1 MIAGDIMTTQI
12 RPWLAE
18 QNTTRLR
25 LLVPAISIV
34 LVWWLSISGLGQ
46 AGWVAIVGYCVLH
59 LILIFIRQYTIG
71 ETLAHRIAS
80 AATVIDILLA
90 LVSGIGIFAIGG
102 AIYPLAAILA
112 LRVFTDWRRLKLI
125 TLMPLAMMLGY
136 LVAGQLVRIP
146 ALAAIPIV
154 TAWWMVVAGIGVC
167 LLAILTNMSQRREVE
182 RLRQALRT
190 ESQIREARV
199 AELERTTNELRMR
212 MREQHA
218 LEEGL
223 RAVTSS
229 LSLNEVLHQI
239 VDSTV
244 QTLGREHVSG
254 MDLSLLVDD
263 ELTHHSYTRDGS
275 DSQPWASVLS
285 HRAMQQGVPLIISDA
300 THHDEFA
307 ALGHRLRSAI
317 SVPLF
322 VGEGLARGALTVVSG
337 EAAAFSSSNTRHLA
351 AFAAQAGIAIG
362 NAELHSQMREQQR
375 LLEAV
380 IRDIN
385 DGLIVVND
393 ASDIVLTNP
402 TGQYLLNASSES
414 NAIYDRLMELAAS
427 ARTGDTATVVGE
439 LKIKPEGEISDE
451 PSAGERVYQALAS
464 RIQQDADSQ
473 LVAIVLHDITHYR
486 AEERA
491 RTEFISMVSHELRN
505 PLHSLNGF
513 LKVVIQGRAGTLA
526 PLQQDFLQ
534 MADEQVEL
542 LKGRISELLEF
553 NRMRAGRLTLK
564 PRMNDLSL
572 LMVGTVNRLTLQAEQ
587 TGLQLISRVSSDLPE
602 CVFDSE
608 RIGQVLTN
616 LIENAIKATPPGGKI
631 SVSSHLY
638 DHEIQI
644 SISDTGIGIAPG
656 DIGKIFQR
664 FYRANTQK
672 SVYGNHLGLGLAICQ
687 QIVEG
692 HGGRI
697 WVESELNVGST
708 FSFAL
713 PLVSEE
719 VGAEVA

>member
-1 MIAGDIMTTQI
+1 MIAGDIMTAQF

-18 QNTTRLR
+18 QKTARLR
-25 LLVPAISIV
+25 LLVPAVSIT
-34 LVWWLSISGLGQ
+34 LVWWLSVTRPTQ
-46 AGWVAIVGYCVLH
+46 AGWLAIVAYCLLH
-59 LILIFIRQYTIG
+59 LLLITVRQHPSGEAYT
-71 ETLAHRIAS
+71 HRIAHV
-80 AATVIDILLA
+80 ATVIDMLFVVASGVGIL
-90 LVSGIGIFAIGG
+90 VIGG
-102 AIYPLAAILA
+102 AIYPFAAILG
-112 LRVFTDWRRLKLI
+112 LRIFTNWRRLTMIAVL
-125 TLMPLAMMLGY
+125 PLVTMLGY
-136 LVAGQLVRIP
+136 LVANLLVPQVP
-146 ALAAIPIV
+146 ALSTLPIV
-154 TAWWMVVAGIGVC
+154 TAWWIVVAGIGLC
-167 LLAILTNMSQRREVE
+167 LLAVLTNMRQRREME
-182 RLRQALRT
+182 RLRQALRA

-199 AELERTTNELRMR
+199 GELERTTNELRMR

-275 DSQPWASVLS
+275 DSQPWASVLA
-285 HRAMQQGVPLIISDA
+285 HRSMQQGVPLIISDA

-322 VGEGLARGALTVVSG
+322 VGEGTARGALTVVSG

-380 IRDIN
+380 VRDIN

-393 ASDIVLTNP
+393 SSDIVLTNP
-402 TGQYLLNASSES
+402 TGQQLLDASSEANS
-414 NAIYDRLMELAAS
+414 IHERLMEIAAS
-427 ARTGDTATVVGE
+427 ARTGELTTVIGE
-439 LKIKPEGEISDE
+439 LKIKPEGESSDDA
-451 PSAGERVYQALAS
+451 SGERVYQALAS

-486 AEERA
+486 DEERA

-564 PRMNDLSL
+564 PKMNDLSL

-587 TGLQLISRVSSDLPE
+587 TGLQLTSRVSNDLPE
-602 CVFDSE
+602 CFFDSE

-616 LIENAIKATPPGGKI
+616 LIENAIKATPAGGKI
-631 SVSSHLY
+631 AVSSHLH
-638 DHEIQI
+638 DNEIWI
-644 SISDTGIGIAPG
+644 SISDTGIGIAQS

-713 PLVSEE
+713 SLITEEAVVEVS
-719 VGAEVA
+719 